1 MDRPK
6 WMPSVSR
13 ILELAHAGNSPDAW
27 EWECRCTGLRAQIEV
42 LEQLSDRLLGQSTLV
57 TNVLIEEIA
66 ALRKE
71 LGE

>member
-1 MDRPK
+1 MDRSS
-6 WMPSVSR
+6 WMPETGTVALIHLASP
-13 ILELAHAGNSPDAW
+13 ELR
-27 EWECRCTGLRAQIEV
+27 EKLFQETGLRAQIEV

-71 LGE
+71 LEG